1 MSKEEFDAKY
11 KGEWDYA
18 EILADYPVDEETT
31 NMEADDEKVEINH
44 DMMAHLANSSSEE
57 STMFDDAM
65 EIHDN
70 EGEQALAQHLGMSDD
85 EFNQELNEYCMARG
99 LHADDD
105 REEAIQG
112 MVEELIDH
120 REQMSSMRNAPQ
132 AQEESAET
140 CDSCGKPVQLC
151 GCDDHQHE
159 SIERLRQLA
168 GI

>member
-1 MSKEEFDAKY
+1 
-11 KGEWDYA
+11 
-18 EILADYPVDEETT
+18 
-31 NMEADDEKVEINH
+31 MEP
-44 DMMAHLANSSSEE
+44 SEE

-70 EGEQALAQHLGMSDD
+70 EGEQALAQHLGMSDQD
-85 EFNQELNEYCMARG
+85 FDQELNEYCMARG

-140 CDSCGKPVQLC
+140 Y
-151 GCDDHQHE
+151 DDHQHE
-159 SIERLRQLA
+159 SIERMKKLA